1 MRAALSRDNVV
12 RIGLLV
18 WLTLV
23 YMALWG
29 DLSVGNLL
37 GGLVIGLVIMVALP
51 LPLLPVNG
59 RLNPLPLLELAA
71 VSTYY
76 ALESSFQVAW
86 LAVRPAPT
94 PVSGVLRVS
103 LRTRS
108 DLVLV
113 LCVDLLN
120 LIPGTMVLEIDRQRC
135 VVYVHVLD
143 VSSDAAVDKFYRTTR
158 RLERL
163 LIDAFERPLT
173 PRDAVSKPAGDIL
186 APDPNTEPPNGV
198 QR

>member
-1 MRAALSRDNVV
+1 MRPRLSRDNVV
-12 RIGLLV
+12 RVGLLI

-37 GGLVIGLVIMVALP
+37 GGLVVGLVVMVALP
-51 LPLLPVNG
+51 LPMLPVNG
-59 RLNPLPLLELAA
+59 RFNPLPLPELVLA
-71 VSTYY
+71 STYY

-86 LAVRPAPT
+86 LAIRPAAT

-103 LRTRS
+103 LRTQS

-113 LCVDLLN
+113 LCTDLLN

-143 VSSDAAVDKFYRTTR
+143 VSSDHAVDKFYRTTR

-163 LIDAFERPLT
+163 LIDIFERPMKHR
-173 PRDAVSKPAGDIL
+173 PEEEVER
-186 APDPNTEPPNGV
+186 
-198 QR
+198 

>member
-1 MRAALSRDNVV
+1 MNRDNVV
-12 RIGLLV
+12 RVGVLV

-23 YMALWG
+23 YTALWG

-37 GGLVIGLVIMVALP
+37 GGLAIGALIMVALP
-51 LPLLPVNG
+51 LPRIPVTG
-59 RLNPLPLLELAA
+59 RLNPLSLVELLV

-86 LAVRPAPT
+86 FAVRPALP
-94 PVSGVLRVS
+94 PVSGVLRVNLS
-103 LRTRS
+103 TRS

-113 LCVDLLN
+113 LCTDLLN
-120 LIPGTMVLEIDRQRC
+120 LIPGTMVLEIDRPRC

-143 VSSDAAVDKFYRTTR
+143 VGSDAAVDKFYRTTR

-163 LIDAFERPLT
+163 LIDAFERPV
-173 PRDAVSKPAGDIL
+173 RKSF
-186 APDPNTEPPNGV
+186 
-198 QR
+198 RR